1 MKKVLMHYLALQA
14 RYKHSF
20 KLWETQ
26 KKVL

>member
-1 MKKVLMHYLALQA
+1 MKKVLMHYPALQT
-14 RYKHSF
+14 RYKQSL